1 MLIFFLLRGGGG
13 GRFVCYICLYMFQQ
27 YLVIRRSYLERRVLE
42 CLEALSY
49 SDSDPRFRS

>member
-1 MLIFFLLRGGGG
+1 MGGGGG
-13 GRFVCYICLYMFQQ
+13 GRGFVCYICLYMFQQ

-49 SDSDPRFRS
+49 SDSDPRFGS